1 MHFIQK
7 YILDKLIYAQY
18 LRNRDMRPPHIE
30 SNLYQYHLKRLIDSG
45 YVKKAQQGYELSTKG
60 LQYADKHSSD
70 LKTQRPQPKLVTILI
85 IENEKGEV
93 LLVKRDKQ
101 PFIGLYNLPSGKIHE
116 GESLIEAGMR
126 ELLEKTGITDEINL
140 VPSGTVHLTVA
151 DGSDVISESY
161 GFVLYAKLVDTD
173 CSKGVYF
180 DRKRTGGMY
189 NLMPGVTEIISK
201 ASIGHK
207 EVLTNTTL

>member
-7 YILDKLIYAQY
+7 YILDNLIYAQY

>member
-1 MHFIQK
+1 
-7 YILDKLIYAQY
+7 
-18 LRNRDMRPPHIE
+18 
-30 SNLYQYHLKRLIDSG
+30 
-45 YVKKAQQGYELSTKG
+45 
-60 LQYADKHSSD
+60 
-70 LKTQRPQPKLVTILI
+70 LI

-93 LLVKRDKQ
+93 LRVKRDKQ